1 VSLQPNLFASKLGP
15 EQRARDLKRAQTESF
30 DVVVIGGGVTG
41 TGVALDAASRGLSVC
56 LVERRDYAAGTSSR
70 SSKLIH
76 GGLRYLE
83 QKDFGLV
90 REALHERKTLIQDVA
105 PHLVRPA
112 PFLLPLRK
120 QYERPYI
127 GAGVLL
133 YDILAGRNSAVP
145 HHRHLSKARCLEK
158 FPSLDPNALVGGIQ
172 YYDAQ
177 IDDARHTVVVARTAA
192 SFGAALL
199 PGVAVERI
207 LVEHGRAVG
216 VEVTDRETGPD
227 ERVNANFAI
236 RSRTVVNATGVW
248 TSELE
253 RSAGV
258 PNPLQVTASKGIHIV
273 VPRHRI
279 DATTA
284 LILRTD
290 RSVLFVIPWG
300 DRWILGT
307 TDTPWSHDLDHPS
320 ASQADIHYVLYW
332 ANTMLRSNL
341 THDDVVGVYSGLRPL
356 LSGGATATTKLSREH
371 AVNRAIP
378 GLVSIAGGKYTTYR
392 LMARDAIDALKPDLG
407 TLAPSPTAT
416 IGLLGADGHDR
427 AMVNLA
433 QHKATAHL
441 PVGALAHLVARYGST
456 ACEVLDVI
464 AANPSLAAPIGVAPV
479 TAATASGS
487 SGSGS
492 SSAGSDSS
500 GSFTSGSA
508 AVSPDPDTFDGAH
521 TPFSGSRYLLG
532 EAVHAATYEGA
543 MHVDDVLTRRT
554 RLSIEGDDRGIAAAP
569 IVAAAMGKVL
579 GWNSSLVDLEAK
591 RYAERVRAERNAERA
606 DNDQG
611 ADDIRRSV
619 RDPRLSAAQ

>member
-1 VSLQPNLFASKLGP
+1 MSLQPNLSASKLGP

-30 DVVVIGGGVTG
+30 DVVVVGGGVTG

-120 QYERPYI
+120 HYERPYI

-145 HHRHLSKARCLEK
+145 HHSHLSKARCMET
-158 FPSLDPNALVGGIQ
+158 FPSLNPDALVGGIQ

-207 LVEHGRAVG
+207 LVENGRAVG
-216 VEVTDRETGPD
+216 VEVTDRESQKSGETP
-227 ERVNANFAI
+227 APFAI
-236 RSRTVVNATGVW
+236 RGRTVVNATGVW

-284 LILRTD
+284 MILRTD
-290 RSVLFVIPWG
+290 RSVLFLIPWG
-300 DRWILGT
+300 DRWLIGT

-416 IGLLGADGHDR
+416 LGLLGADGHEQ
-427 AMVNLA
+427 AMTNLA
-433 QHKATAHL
+433 KHAGTAHL

-456 ACEVLDVI
+456 ASEVLDVI
-464 AANPSLAAPIGVAPV
+464 AANRSLAAPIGVAPSTGLV
-479 TAATASGS
+479 EM
-487 SGSGS
+487 
-492 SSAGSDSS
+492 
-500 GSFTSGSA
+500 
-508 AVSPDPDTFDGAH
+508 SPDPDTFDGAH

-532 EAVHAATYEGA
+532 EAVHAASYEGA

-569 IVAAAMGKVL
+569 IVASAMGSVL
-579 GWNSSLVDLEAK
+579 GWDAALVAAEAK
-591 RYAERVRAERNAERA
+591 RYDERVQAERTAERA
-606 DNDQG
+606 NSDQE
-611 ADDIRRSV
+611 ADDIRRSI
-619 RDPRLSAAQ
+619 RDPRLIPVR

>member
-1 VSLQPNLFASKLGP
+1 VSLLPNLTASKLGP
-15 EQRARDLKRAQTESF
+15 EQRSRDLKRAQTESF

-90 REALHERKTLIQDVA
+90 REALRERKILIQDVA

-120 QYERPYI
+120 HYERPYI

-145 HHRHLSKARCLEK
+145 HHRHLSKARCLET
-158 FPSLDPNALVGGIQ
+158 FPSLNPDALVGGIQ

-192 SFGAALL
+192 SYGAALL

-207 LVEHGRAVG
+207 LVENGRAVG
-216 VEVTDRETGPD
+216 VEVTDRESGHSATHNNGD
-227 ERVNANFAI
+227 LNAPFAI

-290 RSVLFVIPWG
+290 RSVLFLIPWG
-300 DRWILGT
+300 DRWLIGT

-427 AMVNLA
+427 AMANLA
-433 QHKATAHL
+433 KHQATASL
-441 PVGALAHLVARYGST
+441 PSGALAHLVARYGST
-456 ACEVLDVI
+456 AGEVLDVI
-464 AANPSLAAPIGVAPV
+464 TANPSLATPIGSAPPVVASNPRDF
-479 TAATASGS
+479 SE
-487 SGSGS
+487 
-492 SSAGSDSS
+492 
-500 GSFTSGSA
+500 
-508 AVSPDPDTFDGAH
+508 PDPDTFDGAH
-521 TPFSGSRYLLG
+521 TPFSGSRYLLA

-554 RLSIEGDDRGIAAAP
+554 RLSIEGDDRGIGAAAT
-569 IVAAAMGKVL
+569 VATAMGAVL
-579 GWNSSLVDLEAK
+579 GWNAELINLEAS
-591 RYAERVRAERNAERA
+591 RYGDRVQAERSAERA
-606 DNDQG
+606 NSDQE
-611 ADDIRRSV
+611 ADDVRRSI
-619 RDPRLSAAQ
+619 RDPRLSTAQ

>member
-1 VSLQPNLFASKLGP
+1 MSLQPNLSASKLGP
-15 EQRARDLKRAQTESF
+15 QQRARDLKNAQSETF

-41 TGVALDAASRGLSVC
+41 TGVALDAASRGLTVC

-70 SSKLIH
+70 SSKLVH

-120 QYERPYI
+120 HYERPYI

-145 HHRHLSKARCLEK
+145 HHSHLSKARCMET
-158 FPSLDPNALVGGIQ
+158 FPSLNPDALIGGIQ

-192 SFGAALL
+192 AYGAALL

-207 LVEHGRAVG
+207 LVEGGRAVG
-216 VEVTDRETGPD
+216 VEVTDRESPGSSP
-227 ERVNANFAI
+227 FCI
-236 RSRTVVNATGVW
+236 KGRSVVNATGVW

-273 VPRHRI
+273 VPRSRI

-290 RSVLFVIPWG
+290 RSVLFLIPWG
-300 DRWILGT
+300 DRWLIGT

-332 ANTMLRSNL
+332 ANTMLRANL

-356 LSGGATATTKLSREH
+356 LSGGATTTTKLSREH

-392 LMARDAIDALKPDLG
+392 LMARDAIDALQPDLG
-407 TLAPSPTAT
+407 TLAPSPTAK
-416 IGLLGADGHDR
+416 IGLLGADGHER
-427 AMVNLA
+427 AMATLA
-433 QHKATAHL
+433 NHAATSML
-441 PVGALAHLVARYGST
+441 PAGGLAHLVARYGST
-456 ACEVLDVI
+456 ASEVLDVI
-464 AANPSLAAPIGVAPV
+464 AGNPSLAAPIG
-479 TAATASGS
+479 AAEGP
-487 SGSGS
+487 
-492 SSAGSDSS
+492 
-500 GSFTSGSA
+500 TSKTLP
-508 AVSPDPDTFDGAH
+508 PDPDTFDGAH
-521 TPFSGSRYLLG
+521 MPFSGSRYLLG

-554 RLSIEGDDRGIAAAP
+554 RLSIEGDDRGIVAAP
-569 IVAAAMGKVL
+569 VVASAMGAVL
-579 GWNSSLVDLEAK
+579 GWSGSVVDQEAK
-591 RYAERVRAERNAERA
+591 RYGERVNAERA
-606 DNDQG
+606 AERANSDQE
-611 ADDIRRSV
+611 ADDIRRAI
-619 RDPRLSAAQ
+619 RDPRLTHTRA

>member
-1 VSLQPNLFASKLGP
+1 MSAAKLGP
-15 EQRARDLKRAQTESF
+15 QQRAHDLKRAQSETF
-30 DVVVIGGGVTG
+30 DVIVIGGGVTG
-41 TGVALDAASRGLSVC
+41 VGVALDAASRGLSVC

-90 REALHERKTLIQDVA
+90 REALHERRTLIQDVA

-120 QYERPYI
+120 HYERPYI

-133 YDILAGRNSAVP
+133 YDLLAGRNSAVP
-145 HHRHLSKARCLEK
+145 HHRHLSKARCMET
-158 FPSLDPNALVGGIQ
+158 FPSLNPEALVGGIQ

-192 SFGAALL
+192 SYGAALL

-207 LVEHGRAVG
+207 LVENSRAVG
-216 VEVTDRETGPD
+216 VQVTDREAGNTEP
-227 ERVNANFAI
+227 FAI
-236 RSRTVVNATGVW
+236 KGRSVVNATGVW

-253 RSAGV
+253 LSAGV
-258 PNPLQVTASKGIHIV
+258 ANPLQVTASKGIHIV

-279 DATTA
+279 DASTA
-284 LILRTD
+284 MILRTD
-290 RSVLFVIPWG
+290 RSVLFLIPWG
-300 DRWILGT
+300 DRWLIGT

-341 THDDVVGVYSGLRPL
+341 THADVVGVYSGLRPL

-392 LMARDAIDALKPDLG
+392 LMARDAIDALQPDLG

-416 IGLLGADGHDR
+416 IALLGAQGHDR
-427 AMVNLA
+427 AMSTLA
-433 QHKATAHL
+433 NHDAVALL
-441 PVGALAHLVARYGST
+441 PSGALAHLVARYGST
-456 ACEVLDVI
+456 ASEVLDVI
-464 AANPSLAAPIGVAPV
+464 AADPSLAAPIGPV
-479 TAATASGS
+479 EISSLCGATN
-487 SGSGS
+487 
-492 SSAGSDSS
+492 
-500 GSFTSGSA
+500 
-508 AVSPDPDTFDGAH
+508 PDPDTFDGAH

-532 EAVHAATYEGA
+532 EAVHAATFEGA

-554 RLSIEGDDRGIAAAP
+554 RLSIEGDDRGISAAST
-569 IVAAAMGKVL
+569 VASAMGSVL
-579 GWNSSLVDLEAK
+579 GWSAQMVEQEAK
-591 RYAERVRAERNAERA
+591 RYGERVHAEWAAELA
-606 DNDQG
+606 NSDQE
-611 ADDIRRSV
+611 ADDIRRSI
-619 RDPRLSAAQ
+619 RDPRLTPHQS

>member
-1 VSLQPNLFASKLGP
+1 VSVQPAMSSSRLGP
-15 EQRARDLKRAQTESF
+15 EQRARDLKRAQVETF

-120 QYERPYI
+120 HYERPYI

-145 HHRHLSKARCLEK
+145 HHRHLSKARCMET
-158 FPSLDPNALVGGIQ
+158 FPSLNPDVLIGGIQ

-192 SFGAALL
+192 SYGAAML
-199 PGVAVERI
+199 PGIAVERI
-207 LVEHGRAVG
+207 LVENGRAVG
-216 VEVTDRETGPD
+216 VEATDREAGETAP
-227 ERVNANFAI
+227 FLI
-236 RSRTVVNATGVW
+236 RGRAVVNATGVW

-273 VPRHRI
+273 VPRSRI
-279 DATTA
+279 EATTA
-284 LILRTD
+284 MILRTD
-290 RSVLFVIPWG
+290 RSVLFLIPWG
-300 DRWILGT
+300 DRWLIGT

-392 LMARDAIDALKPDLG
+392 LMARDAIDALGPDLG
-407 TLAPSPTAT
+407 TLAPSSTAN
-416 IGLLGADGHDR
+416 IGLLGADGHER
-427 AMVNLA
+427 AMTTLA
-433 QHKATAHL
+433 HHAATAHL

-456 ACEVLDVI
+456 ASEVLDVV
-464 AANPSLAAPIGVAPV
+464 AANPQLATPIG
-479 TAATASGS
+479 
-487 SGSGS
+487 
-492 SSAGSDSS
+492 
-500 GSFTSGSA
+500 
-508 AVSPDPDTFDGAH
+508 AVSDLADLPFTTCGAHQSRSSTPDPDTFDGAH

-554 RLSIEGDDRGIAAAP
+554 RLSIEGDDRGIEAAP
-569 IVAAAMGKVL
+569 AVSAALGEVL
-579 GWNSSLVDLEAK
+579 GWSDSLVALEAA
-591 RYAERVRAERNAERA
+591 RYKERVQAERTAERA
-606 DNDQG
+606 NNDQE
-611 ADDIRRSV
+611 ADNIRRSI
-619 RDPRLSAAQ
+619 RDPRLRQR

>member
-1 VSLQPNLFASKLGP
+1 MQPNLSASKLGP
-15 EQRARDLKRAQTESF
+15 EQRIRDLKRAQSETF

-70 SSKLIH
+70 SSKLVH

-90 REALHERKTLIQDVA
+90 REALHERKTLLRDVA

-120 QYERPYI
+120 HYERPYI

-133 YDILAGRNSAVP
+133 YDILAGWNSAVP
-145 HHRHLSKARCLEK
+145 HHSHLSKAKCMEK
-158 FPSLDPNALVGGIQ
+158 FPSLNPDALVGGIQ

-192 SFGAALL
+192 AYGAALL

-207 LVEHGRAVG
+207 LVEGGRAVG
-216 VEVTDRETGPD
+216 VEVTDREVAQGAPFSI
-227 ERVNANFAI
+227 NG
-236 RSRTVVNATGVW
+236 RTVVNATGVW

-273 VPRHRI
+273 VPRGRI
-279 DATTA
+279 NATTA
-284 LILRTD
+284 MILRTD
-290 RSVLFVIPWG
+290 RSVLFLIPWG
-300 DRWILGT
+300 DRWLIGT

-392 LMARDAIDALKPDLG
+392 LMARDAIDALQPDLG
-407 TLAPSPTAT
+407 TLAPSPTAG
-416 IGLLGADGHDR
+416 IGLLGADGHEH
-427 AMVNLA
+427 AMTRLA
-433 QHKATAHL
+433 NHVATTML
-441 PVGALAHLVARYGST
+441 PAGGLAHLVARYGST
-456 ACEVLDVI
+456 ASEVLDVI
-464 AANPSLAAPIGVAPV
+464 AANPSLAAPMGAAEGPTSKSVA
-479 TAATASGS
+479 
-487 SGSGS
+487 
-492 SSAGSDSS
+492 
-500 GSFTSGSA
+500 
-508 AVSPDPDTFDGAH
+508 PDPDTFDGAH

-554 RLSIEGDDRGIAAAP
+554 RMSIEGDDRGIVAAP
-569 IVAAAMGKVL
+569 VVASAMGAVL
-579 GWNSSLVDLEAK
+579 GWSGSMVDHEAK
-591 RYAERVRAERNAERA
+591 RYGERVNAERTA
-606 DNDQG
+606 ERANSDQE
-611 ADDIRRSV
+611 ADDIRRSI
-619 RDPRLSAAQ
+619 RDPRLTPARP

>member
-1 VSLQPNLFASKLGP
+1 VSLQPNLSASKLGP

-120 QYERPYI
+120 HYERPYI

-145 HHRHLSKARCLEK
+145 HHSHLSKARCMET
-158 FPSLDPNALVGGIQ
+158 FPSLNPDALVGGIQ

-207 LVEHGRAVG
+207 LVENGRAVG
-216 VEVTDRETGPD
+216 VEVTDRESQHGGETP
-227 ERVNANFAI
+227 APFAI
-236 RSRTVVNATGVW
+236 RGRTVVNATGVW

-284 LILRTD
+284 MILRTD
-290 RSVLFVIPWG
+290 RSVLFLIPWG
-300 DRWILGT
+300 DRWLIGT

-392 LMARDAIDALKPDLG
+392 LMAADAIDALKPDLG
-407 TLAPSPTAT
+407 TLPPSPTAT
-416 IGLLGADGHDR
+416 IGLLGADGHER
-427 AMVNLA
+427 AMTNLA
-433 QHKATAHL
+433 KHAGTAHL
-441 PVGALAHLVARYGST
+441 PAGALAHLVARYGST
-456 ACEVLDVI
+456 ASEVLDVI
-464 AANPSLAAPIGVAPV
+464 AANSALATPIGVAPS
-479 TAATASGS
+479 TGPSTGLAAAN
-487 SGSGS
+487 
-492 SSAGSDSS
+492 
-500 GSFTSGSA
+500 
-508 AVSPDPDTFDGAH
+508 PDPDTFDGAH

-554 RLSIEGDDRGIAAAP
+554 RLSIEGDDRG
-569 IVAAAMGKVL
+569 VAAALIVASAMGEVL
-579 GWNSSLVDLEAK
+579 GWDAALVDTEAK
-591 RYAERVRAERNAERA
+591 RYGERVQAERTAERA
-606 DNDQG
+606 NSDQE
-611 ADDIRRSV
+611 ADDVRRSI
-619 RDPRLSAAQ
+619 RDPRLTPTR

>member
-1 VSLQPNLFASKLGP
+1 VSLQPNLSASKLGP
-15 EQRARDLKRAQTESF
+15 AQRARDLKRAQTESF

-120 QYERPYI
+120 HYERPYI

-145 HHRHLSKARCLEK
+145 HHSHLSKARCMVT
-158 FPSLDPNALVGGIQ
+158 FPSLNPDALVGGIQ

-207 LVEHGRAVG
+207 LVQNGRAVG
-216 VEVTDRETGPD
+216 VEVTDREAQQPGETP
-227 ERVNANFAI
+227 APFAI
-236 RSRTVVNATGVW
+236 RGRTVVNATGVW

-284 LILRTD
+284 MILRTD
-290 RSVLFVIPWG
+290 RSVLFLIPWG
-300 DRWILGT
+300 DRWLIGT

-356 LSGGATATTKLSREH
+356 LSGGATTTTKLSREH

-392 LMARDAIDALKPDLG
+392 LMARDAIDALTPDLG

-416 IGLLGADGHDR
+416 LGLLGADGHER
-427 AMVNLA
+427 AMTNLA
-433 QHKATAHL
+433 RHAATAHL

-456 ACEVLDVI
+456 ASEVLDVI
-464 AANPSLAAPIGVAPV
+464 AANPALGAPIGVAPS
-479 TAATASGS
+479 TGPAAMN
-487 SGSGS
+487 
-492 SSAGSDSS
+492 
-500 GSFTSGSA
+500 
-508 AVSPDPDTFDGAH
+508 PDPDTFDGAH

-569 IVAAAMGKVL
+569 VVATAMGDVL
-579 GWNSSLVDLEAK
+579 GWDATVVAAEAK
-591 RYAERVRAERNAERA
+591 RYGERVQAERTAERA
-606 DNDQG
+606 NSDQE
-611 ADDIRRSV
+611 ADDVRRSI
-619 RDPRLSAAQ
+619 RDPRLSPVP

>member
-1 VSLQPNLFASKLGP
+1 MSLQPILSASKLGP
-15 EQRARDLKRAQTESF
+15 QQRARDLKRAQTESF

-120 QYERPYI
+120 HYERPYI

-145 HHRHLSKARCLEK
+145 HHTHLSKARCLET
-158 FPSLDPNALVGGIQ
+158 FPSLNPDALVGGIQ

-207 LVEHGRAVG
+207 LVENGRAVG
-216 VEVTDRETGPD
+216 VEVTDREACEVDG
-227 ERVNANFAI
+227 VNAPFSI
-236 RSRTVVNATGVW
+236 RGRSVVNATGVW

-284 LILRTD
+284 MILRTD
-290 RSVLFVIPWG
+290 RSVLFLIPWG
-300 DRWILGT
+300 DRWLIGT

-392 LMARDAIDALKPDLG
+392 VMARDAVDALTPDLG

-416 IGLLGADGHDR
+416 IGLLGADGHER
-427 AMVNLA
+427 AMNNLA
-433 QHKATAHL
+433 KHPATTHL
-441 PVGALAHLVARYGST
+441 PAGALAHLVARYGST
-456 ACEVLDVI
+456 ASEVLDVI
-464 AANPSLAAPIGVAPV
+464 AGNPALAALI
-479 TAATASGS
+479 
-487 SGSGS
+487 
-492 SSAGSDSS
+492 
-500 GSFTSGSA
+500 GSA
-508 AVSPDPDTFDGAH
+508 PLQVCTPTSATLDPNPDTFDGAH
-521 TPFSGSRYLLG
+521 TPFSGSRYLLA
-532 EAVHAATYEGA
+532 ESVHAATYEGA

-554 RLSIEGDDRGIAAAP
+554 RLSIEGDDRGIGAAP
-569 IVAAAMGKVL
+569 VVAAAMGEVL
-579 GWNSSLVDLEAK
+579 GWSAALVDLEAK
-591 RYAERVRAERNAERA
+591 RYRDRVKAERTAERA
-606 DNDQG
+606 DNDQE
-611 ADDIRRSV
+611 ADDIRRSI
-619 RDPRLSAAQ
+619 RDPRLNPIP

>member
-1 VSLQPNLFASKLGP
+1 MSLPLNLSASKLGP
-15 EQRARDLKRAQTESF
+15 QQRARDLKRAQTESF

-120 QYERPYI
+120 QYERLYI

-145 HHRHLSKARCLEK
+145 HHSHLSKARCMET
-158 FPSLDPNALVGGIQ
+158 FPSLNPDALVGGIQ

-207 LVEHGRAVG
+207 LVENGRAVG
-216 VEVTDRETGPD
+216 VEVTDREAGQAG
-227 ERVNANFAI
+227 EVSASFAI
-236 RSRTVVNATGVW
+236 RGRSVVNATGVW

-279 DATTA
+279 EATTA
-284 LILRTD
+284 MILRTD
-290 RSVLFVIPWG
+290 RSVLFLIPWG
-300 DRWILGT
+300 DRWLIGT

-416 IGLLGADGHDR
+416 IGLLGAEGHDR
-427 AMVNLA
+427 AMTNLA
-433 QHKATAHL
+433 KHAGTAHL
-441 PVGALAHLVARYGST
+441 PAGALAHLVARYGST
-456 ACEVLDVI
+456 ASEVLDVI
-464 AANPSLAAPIGVAPV
+464 AANPSLATPIGAAPSAPGSLV
-479 TAATASGS
+479 GSKAASTEM
-487 SGSGS
+487 
-492 SSAGSDSS
+492 
-500 GSFTSGSA
+500 
-508 AVSPDPDTFDGAH
+508 SPDPDTFDGAH

-569 IVAAAMGKVL
+569 IVASAMGEVL
-579 GWNSSLVDLEAK
+579 GWDGPLIDHEAK
-591 RYAERVRAERNAERA
+591 RYGERVQAERTAERA
-606 DNDQG
+606 DNDQQ
-611 ADDIRRSV
+611 ADDIRRSI
-619 RDPRLSAAQ
+619 RDPRLSPTLITG

>member
-1 VSLQPNLFASKLGP
+1 VSLTPNLTASKLGP

-90 REALHERKTLIQDVA
+90 REALHERKILIQDVA

-120 QYERPYI
+120 HYERPYI

-145 HHRHLSKARCLEK
+145 HHSHLSKARCLET
-158 FPSLDPNALVGGIQ
+158 FPSLNPDAFVGGIQ

-192 SFGAALL
+192 SYGAALL

-207 LVEHGRAVG
+207 LVENGRAVG
-216 VEVTDRETGPD
+216 VEVTDRESGHCGTLDPGTL
-227 ERVNANFAI
+227 NAPFAI

-279 DATTA
+279 DASSA
-284 LILRTD
+284 MILRTD
-290 RSVLFVIPWG
+290 RSVLFLIPWG
-300 DRWILGT
+300 DRWLIGT

-356 LSGGATATTKLSREH
+356 LSGGATPTTKLSREH

-392 LMARDAIDALKPDLG
+392 LMARDAIDALEPDLG
-407 TLAPSPTAT
+407 TLAPSPTAA

-427 AMVNLA
+427 AMVTLS
-433 QHKATAHL
+433 QHEATASL
-441 PVGALAHLVARYGST
+441 PSGALAHLVARYGST
-456 ACEVLDVI
+456 ASEVLDVI
-464 AANPSLAAPIGVAPV
+464 AANPSLGTPIGSAPPE
-479 TAATASGS
+479 AAFGPSELA
-487 SGSGS
+487 
-492 SSAGSDSS
+492 
-500 GSFTSGSA
+500 
-508 AVSPDPDTFDGAH
+508 PNPDTFDGAH
-521 TPFSGSRYLLG
+521 TPFSGSRYLLA
-532 EAVHAATYEGA
+532 EAVHAATFEGA

-569 IVAAAMGKVL
+569 TVAAAMGAVL
-579 GWNSSLVDLEAK
+579 GWNAELVNLEAT
-591 RYAERVRAERNAERA
+591 RYVDRVRAERSAERA
-606 DNDQG
+606 NSDQE
-611 ADDIRRSV
+611 ADEIRRSI
-619 RDPRLSAAQ
+619 RDPRLSAIV